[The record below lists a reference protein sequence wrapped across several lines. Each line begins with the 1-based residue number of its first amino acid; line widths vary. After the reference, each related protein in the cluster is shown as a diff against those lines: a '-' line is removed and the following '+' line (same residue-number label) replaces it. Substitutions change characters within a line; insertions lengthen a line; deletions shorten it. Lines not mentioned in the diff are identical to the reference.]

1 MAIKRHT
8 KLVVIVIVAIGMSV
22 FVSKSFSSYPTNG
35 TCAIRKNNT
44 LNRCT
49 NKCTTGVPCQYLEEL
64 DFRIIVLTFNRPD
77 SLRKCLSHIAKL
89 DTLGHEVGVDIW
101 IDRSKEGKLDEDTYE
116 ISSEFQDTW
125 TCGQVC
131 LHIQDRNAYIIGQWV
146 DAWRPRENTREIA
159 LILEDDID
167 ISPLTYKW
175 LKMVDSHF
183 RTVPDIAGYTLQGES
198 VNYIKDKIRP
208 VTNTPKTDNV
218 FIYRLMGTWGFSPK
232 PKEWRD
238 FQDWFHETRKN
249 KTFKPYIPGTI
260 IDEWFRYFDE
270 QGKADSMWEIWP
282 IYFYNRRNL
291 YTVYSNLQKY
301 TDRSNILLET
311 NRREAGLH
319 FSKGQSIDRS
329 NLLLSKWSSGFEIF
343 TPFLPRY
350 QFDGTFLNKTMS
362 ILM

>member
-1 MAIKRHT
+1 
-8 KLVVIVIVAIGMSV
+8 MSV
-22 FVSKSFSSYPTNG
+22 FVSKRFSSYPTNG

-238 FQDWFHETRKN
+238 FQDWFHET
-249 KTFKPYIPGTI
+249 
-260 IDEWFRYFDE
+260 
-270 QGKADSMWEIWP
+270 Q
-282 IYFYNRRNL
+282 
-291 YTVYSNLQKY
+291 
-301 TDRSNILLET
+301 
-311 NRREAGLH
+311 
-319 FSKGQSIDRS
+319 
-329 NLLLSKWSSGFEIF
+329 EIF
-343 TPFLPRY
+343 T
-350 QFDGTFLNKTMS
+350 QFIPTYRNIQIEVIFYLKQIEEKQAFISVRVKASTGQIYFCQNGAQLYALQQELIEAKLKLEYAERDLNEMAS
-362 ILM
+362 IKEQLDKKQEEVVQL